1 MVLRLNK
8 VNTYYGSLHIL
19 KDVSLEVG
27 DGDLVTVIGANGA
40 GKTTL
45 LRTISGFVV
54 PATGEIDYDGE
65 KLNGLEPEKIVR
77 RGICQIPE
85 GRQLFSIMTVKEN
98 LEMGAYLCNDKIKI
112 DRDLER
118 MYELFPRLKER
129 AKQQAGTLSGGEQ
142 QMLVIARGL
151 MSNPKLLLIDEPSW
165 GLAPVLVE
173 EVAGIITEI
182 HSRGIAI
189 LLIEQNANLALRLAD
204 WGYVMELGIIVL
216 EGVGDELLQNDG
228 VRKAYL
234 GI

>member
-129 AKQQAGTLSGGEQ
+129 AKQQAGALSGGEQ

-234 GI
+234 GM

>member
-8 VNTYYGSLHIL
+8 VNTHYGSLHIL

-27 DGDLVTVIGANGA
+27 GGNLVTVIGANGA

-54 PATGEIDYDGE
+54 PTTGEIEYDGE

-85 GRQLFSIMTVKEN
+85 GRQLFSVMTVKEN
-98 LEMGAYLCNDKIKI
+98 LEMGAYLRNDKIKI
-112 DRDLER
+112 EQDLER
-118 MYELFPRLKER
+118 MYEWFPRLKER

-142 QMLVIARGL
+142 EMLCIARGL
-151 MSNPKLLLIDEPSW
+151 MSNPKLLLMDEPSW

-173 EVAGIITEI
+173 VVAEIITEI

-204 WGYVMELGIIVL
+204 WGYVVELGTIVL
-216 EGVGDELLQNDG
+216 DGAADELLQNDG

-234 GI
+234 GM

>member
-129 AKQQAGTLSGGEQ
+129 AKQQAGALSGGEQ

>member
-1 MVLRLNK
+1 MLRLNK

-19 KDVSLEVG
+19 KDVSLEIG
-27 DGDLVTVIGANGA
+27 DGDLVTVIGGNGA

-54 PATGEIDYDGE
+54 PAKGEIEYDGE
-65 KLNGLEPEKIVR
+65 RLNGLEPEKIVR

-85 GRQLFSIMTVKEN
+85 GRRLFAIMTVKEN

-112 DRDLER
+112 GRDLER
-118 MYELFPRLKER
+118 MYEFFPRLKER

-151 MSNPKLLLIDEPSW
+151 MSNPKLLLMDEPSW
-165 GLAPVLVE
+165 GLAPVLLE
-173 EVAGIITEI
+173 EVAEIITEI

-189 LLIEQNANLALRLAD
+189 LLIEQNANVALRLAD
-204 WGYVMELGIIVL
+204 WGYVMELGAIVL
-216 EGVGDELLQNDG
+216 EGIGDELLQNDG

-234 GI
+234 GM

>member
-1 MVLRLNK
+1 MLRLNK

-27 DGDLVTVIGANGA
+27 DEELVTVIGANGA

-45 LRTISGFVV
+45 LRTISGLVV
-54 PATGEIDYDGE
+54 PTQGDIKYDGE
-65 KLNGLEPEKIVR
+65 RLNRLEPEKIVR
-77 RGICQIPE
+77 RGICQMPE
-85 GRQLFSIMTVKEN
+85 ARQLFAVMTVKEN
-98 LEMGAYLCNDKIKI
+98 LEMGAYLRTDKIQI
-112 DRDLER
+112 ARDLER
-118 MYELFPRLKER
+118 MYEFFPRLKER

-151 MSNPKLLLIDEPSW
+151 MSNPKLLLVDEPSL

-173 EVAGIITEI
+173 EVAEIITEI

-189 LLIEQNANLALRLAD
+189 LLIEQNANVALRLAD
-204 WGYVMELGIIVL
+204 RGYVMELGAIVL
-216 EGVGDELLQNDG
+216 EGSGGELLHNDG

-234 GI
+234 GM

>member
-1 MVLRLNK
+1 MLRLNK

-27 DGDLVTVIGANGA
+27 DGDLVTVIGGNGA

-54 PATGEIDYDGE
+54 PAKGEIEYDGE
-65 KLNGLEPEKIVR
+65 RLNGLEPEKIVR

-85 GRQLFSIMTVKEN
+85 GRQLFAIMTVKEN
-98 LEMGAYLCNDKIKI
+98 LEMGAYLRNDKIKI
-112 DRDLER
+112 GRDLER
-118 MYELFPRLKER
+118 MYEFFPRLKER

-151 MSNPKLLLIDEPSW
+151 MSNPKLLLVDEPSW
-165 GLAPVLVE
+165 GLAPVLLE
-173 EVAGIITEI
+173 EVTEIITEI

-189 LLIEQNANLALRLAD
+189 LLIEQNANVALRLAD
-204 WGYVMELGIIVL
+204 WGYVMELGAIVL
-216 EGVGDELLQNDG
+216 EGIGDELLQNDG

-234 GI
+234 GV